1 MDALSI
7 AKDILIY
14 IQKLFESPEFI
25 EAHRCPGHFVRKRKL
40 SILHVI
46 IYLFYTTKQAMHL
59 NTSNIRIDLP
69 ELNFPKV
76 TKQAVSKARQGILP
90 SLFKELFGFSVERF
104 YKSIKTLR
112 KWKKHYNIFAVDGS
126 RLNLPNSK
134 SNFENFGKMFS
145 MQNPGRMWTAALCST
160 IYDVCNDIIV
170 QGFIRP
176 YLASERHAAFDH
188 CKELEDLNLFNDSIL
203 IFDRGYFSDWLFR
216 YFADKGYLCV
226 MRIKDSLNIA
236 KQCTGDSI
244 LTLQGD
250 SKKGTADITVRVIA
264 VKLDGGEI
272 EYLATTLFDPSFTP
286 EDFKE
291 LYFLRWPIES
301 KYNELKNRLLI
312 EEFSGATSISIEQ
325 EFYLNLLFTNLAAMI
340 KSSADAEIRRA
351 ENPKNKYRY
360 QANRSF
366 IIGKLKKLVPIII
379 ASDSGISVLDDIFEL
394 ACINK
399 SQIQPGR
406 KCPRNKRAKYKERK
420 HFNNRKT
427 AV

>member
-1 MDALSI
+1 
-7 AKDILIY
+7 
-14 IQKLFESPEFI
+14 
-25 EAHRCPGHFVRKRKL
+25 
-40 SILHVI
+40 
-46 IYLFYTTKQAMHL
+46 
-59 NTSNIRIDLP
+59 
-69 ELNFPKV
+69 
-76 TKQAVSKARQGILP
+76 
-90 SLFKELFGFSVERF
+90 
-104 YKSIKTLR
+104 
-112 KWKKHYNIFAVDGS
+112 
-126 RLNLPNSK
+126 
-134 SNFENFGKMFS
+134 
-145 MQNPGRMWTAALCST
+145 
-160 IYDVCNDIIV
+160 
-170 QGFIRP
+170 
-176 YLASERHAAFDH
+176 
-188 CKELEDLNLFNDSIL
+188 
-203 IFDRGYFSDWLFR
+203 
-216 YFADKGYLCV
+216 

-340 KSSADAEIRRA
+340 KSSADAEIRRI

-379 ASDSGISVLDDIFEL
+379 ASDSGISVLNDIFEL

-406 KCPRNKRAKYKERK
+406 
-420 HFNNRKT
+420 
-427 AV
+427 